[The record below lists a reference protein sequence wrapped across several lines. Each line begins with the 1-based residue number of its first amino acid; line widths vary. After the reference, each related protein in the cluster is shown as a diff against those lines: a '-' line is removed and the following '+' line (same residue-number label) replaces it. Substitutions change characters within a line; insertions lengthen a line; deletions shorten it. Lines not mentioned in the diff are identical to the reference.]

1 MPFVLGVAFW
11 LQLLCSSVAPAFFH
25 SLLQQRMELEWFQ
38 ELL

>member
-1 MPFVLGVAFW
+1 MPVILGVAFW
-11 LQLLCSSVAPAFFH
+11 LQLLCSSVAPAFLH